1 MTTHDVDG
9 AAMLRH
15 LADLARLSGLPR
27 DMYLTEIE
35 RSHGAE
41 YRLAL
46 AREDIRR
53 RDEPASTE
61 GMGL

>member
-1 MTTHDVDG
+1 MKPHDVTGD
-9 AAMLRH
+9 ATVRH
-15 LADLARLSGLPR
+15 LADLGRLSGLPR
-27 DMYLTEIE
+27 EMYLSEIE
-35 RSHGAE
+35 RSHGHE

-53 RDEPASTE
+53 RNEPASTE